1 MLHKKKIVQIEV
13 LTFLTACLIVV
24 FSQTA
29 FAVNEQTQNKIHNW
43 QMKQIYQPSQHL
55 LDRESHGFVNIYDG
69 FSDTQVDQV
78 MDQKF
83 ERIDNMM
90 FTRVKKTDIQG
101 AILKDPVSGLDIV
114 EDDGCD

>member
-1 MLHKKKIVQIEV
+1 
-13 LTFLTACLIVV
+13 
-24 FSQTA
+24 
-29 FAVNEQTQNKIHNW
+29 
-43 QMKQIYQPSQHL
+43 
-55 LDRESHGFVNIYDG
+55 
-69 FSDTQVDQV
+69 

>member
-1 MLHKKKIVQIEV
+1 MLHKKKIVQIEI
-13 LTFLTACLIVV
+13 LTFLIACLIIV
-24 FSQTA
+24 FSRTA
-29 FAVNEQTQNKIHNW
+29 FAVNEQTQNKILNW

-55 LDRESHGFVNIYDG
+55 LERENRGFVNIYDG
-69 FSDTQVDQV
+69 FTDAQVDQV

-101 AILKDPVSGLDIV
+101 AILKDPVSGQDIV